1 MDETSQLEYARQ
13 YFEFVNNLTDEDPY
27 NGGVPFD
34 WDMDQG
40 YVDEFE

>member
-1 MDETSQLEYARQ
+1 MKLL
-13 YFEFVNNLTDEDPY
+13 NLNMPDEDPY